1 MGRKGRGEN
10 TRSVERKDKEDKE
23 QEKREKDGKEKFK
36 GEGSKERVEVMKAR
50 KVKERTQGVWRGR
63 TKRIRS
69 KKRGKKME
77 RRSSRGKEVKR
88 GWR

>member
-1 MGRKGRGEN
+1 M
-10 TRSVERKDKEDKE
+10 ERKDKEDKE
-23 QEKREKDGKEKFK
+23 QEKREKDGKEKLK
-36 GEGSKERVEVMKAR
+36 GEGSKEKVEVMGAR

-77 RRSSRGKEVKR
+77 RRSSRVRKQRR
-88 GWR
+88 GWTYRGQER

>member
-1 MGRKGRGEN
+1 M
-10 TRSVERKDKEDKE
+10 
-23 QEKREKDGKEKFK
+23 K
-36 GEGSKERVEVMKAR
+36 GEGSKERVEVMWAG
-50 KVKERTQGVWRGR
+50 KVEERTQGVWRGR

>member
-1 MGRKGRGEN
+1 M
-10 TRSVERKDKEDKE
+10 ERKDKEDKE

-36 GEGSKERVEVMKAR
+36 GEGSKERVEVMGAR